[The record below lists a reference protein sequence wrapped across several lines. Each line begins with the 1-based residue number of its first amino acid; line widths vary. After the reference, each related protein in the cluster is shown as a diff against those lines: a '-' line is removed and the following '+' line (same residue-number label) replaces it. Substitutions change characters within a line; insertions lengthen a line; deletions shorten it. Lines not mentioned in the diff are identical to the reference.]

1 MRVVVKGLLNK
12 QVARELATSE
22 IIVKIQRGQ
31 VMRKM
36 EASSIAGFVRMA
48 EKLGAAGLGK
58 NSKK

>member
-1 MRVVVKGLLNK
+1 MRLVVKGLLNK

-31 VMRKM
+31 IMRKM
-36 EASSIAGFVRMA
+36 EAFSLAGFVRMA